1 MRGLSQPNF
10 KRRLT
15 LKLNP
20 DFSLMEFASACGE
33 RLRCGTIVTALCATV
48 NEATARVNAAA

>member
-1 MRGLSQPNF
+1 MSGLSQPNF

-33 RLRCGTIVTALCATV
+33 GLRCGAIVTAARARV
-48 NEATARVNAAA
+48 NEASERVNAAA